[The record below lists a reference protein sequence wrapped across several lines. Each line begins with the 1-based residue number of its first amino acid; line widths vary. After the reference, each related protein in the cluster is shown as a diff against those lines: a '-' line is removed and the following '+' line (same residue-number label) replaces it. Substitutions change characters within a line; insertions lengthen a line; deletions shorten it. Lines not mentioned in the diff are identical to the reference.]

1 MISADKFDRCKFAM
15 LECHMYFRLFC
26 FQAVMLCPLD
36 ADLFVTTAGADAFG
50 CPTND
55 AFDCL
60 SSDAIYLAVMPFI
73 FQAYVF
79 KIM

>member
-1 MISADKFDRCKFAM
+1 
-15 LECHMYFRLFC
+15 LFSGS
-26 FQAVMLCPLD
+26 D
-36 ADLFVTTAGADAFG
+36 ALSFGCRFVCYYRKVDAFG